1 MLVHCNIVNN
11 DYQQYSRL
19 FYTFISDK
27 PFGQLQHISPRGF
40 IFSKT
45 FNPEFSFF
53 EGWFTDQNSKPQE
66 IEDKVNISI
75 DYSVKYEK

>member
-1 MLVHCNIVNN
+1 MLVHCNIFNN
-11 DYQQYSRL
+11 DDQQYSRL

-45 FNPEFSFF
+45 FNPEFSFV
-53 EGWFTDQNSKPQE
+53 EGWSTDQNSKPQE